1 MLCLAQ
7 RVKKASVRVNKD
19 LVSSI
24 DKGIL
29 LMVCFEQT
37 DTQVQIDKLISKILD
52 YSFFEG
58 VSGKLDASL
67 RKIGAELLIVSQF
80 TLNASTKKG
89 LKPSFHKAA
98 SPDLAEELYNKLKAS
113 INLEYKNVKY
123 GVFGAYMEL
132 ELTNDGPFTFN
143 FSCNR
148 RVSAHSGSYAPRPWG
163 ISSGMSEIHTAWFFF
178 SDDGWIIR
186 RRHEDSGIIRLQC
199 FCY

>member
-58 VSGKLDASL
+58 VSGNLDASL

-113 INLEYKNVKY
+113 INLEFKNVKY

-132 ELTNDGPFTFN
+132 ELTNDGPFTLNFN
-143 FSCNR
+143 F
-148 RVSAHSGSYAPRPWG
+148 
-163 ISSGMSEIHTAWFFF
+163 
-178 SDDGWIIR
+178 
-186 RRHEDSGIIRLQC
+186 
-199 FCY
+199 

>member
-1 MLCLAQ
+1 LLCLAQ

-98 SPDLAEELYNKLKAS
+98 PPDLAEELYNKLKAS

-132 ELTNDGPFTFN
+132 ELTNDGPFTLNFN
-143 FSCNR
+143 F
-148 RVSAHSGSYAPRPWG
+148 
-163 ISSGMSEIHTAWFFF
+163 
-178 SDDGWIIR
+178 
-186 RRHEDSGIIRLQC
+186 
-199 FCY
+199 

>member
-1 MLCLAQ
+1 LLCLAQ

-37 DTQVQIDKLISKILD
+37 DTQIQIDKLISKILD

-58 VSGKLDASL
+58 VSGKLDVSL

-132 ELTNDGPFTFN
+132 ELTNDGPFTLNFN
-143 FSCNR
+143 F
-148 RVSAHSGSYAPRPWG
+148 
-163 ISSGMSEIHTAWFFF
+163 
-178 SDDGWIIR
+178 
-186 RRHEDSGIIRLQC
+186 
-199 FCY
+199 

>member
-19 LVSSI
+19 LFSSI

-123 GVFGAYMEL
+123 GL
-132 ELTNDGPFTFN
+132 SL
-143 FSCNR
+143 
-148 RVSAHSGSYAPRPWG
+148 
-163 ISSGMSEIHTAWFFF
+163 IH
-178 SDDGWIIR
+178 I
-186 RRHEDSGIIRLQC
+186 
-199 FCY
+199 

>member
-58 VSGKLDASL
+58 VGGKLDASL

-132 ELTNDGPFTFN
+132 ELTNDGPFTLNFN
-143 FSCNR
+143 F
-148 RVSAHSGSYAPRPWG
+148 
-163 ISSGMSEIHTAWFFF
+163 
-178 SDDGWIIR
+178 
-186 RRHEDSGIIRLQC
+186 
-199 FCY
+199 

>member
-29 LMVCFEQT
+29 LMICFEQT
-37 DTQVQIDKLISKILD
+37 DTQIQIDKLISKILD

-67 RKIGAELLIVSQF
+67 RKIEAELLIVSQF

-132 ELTNDGPFTFN
+132 ELTNDGPFTLNFN
-143 FSCNR
+143 F
-148 RVSAHSGSYAPRPWG
+148 
-163 ISSGMSEIHTAWFFF
+163 
-178 SDDGWIIR
+178 
-186 RRHEDSGIIRLQC
+186 
-199 FCY
+199 

>member
-67 RKIGAELLIVSQF
+67 RKIEAELLIVSQF

-132 ELTNDGPFTFN
+132 ELTNDGPFTLNFN
-143 FSCNR
+143 F
-148 RVSAHSGSYAPRPWG
+148 
-163 ISSGMSEIHTAWFFF
+163 
-178 SDDGWIIR
+178 
-186 RRHEDSGIIRLQC
+186 
-199 FCY
+199 

>member
-7 RVKKASVRVNKD
+7 RVKKATVIVNKD

-132 ELTNDGPFTFN
+132 ELTNDGPFTLNFN
-143 FSCNR
+143 F
-148 RVSAHSGSYAPRPWG
+148 
-163 ISSGMSEIHTAWFFF
+163 
-178 SDDGWIIR
+178 
-186 RRHEDSGIIRLQC
+186 
-199 FCY
+199 

>member
-98 SPDLAEELYNKLKAS
+98 SPDLAEELYNKLRAS

-132 ELTNDGPFTFN
+132 ELTNDGPFTLNFN
-143 FSCNR
+143 F
-148 RVSAHSGSYAPRPWG
+148 
-163 ISSGMSEIHTAWFFF
+163 
-178 SDDGWIIR
+178 
-186 RRHEDSGIIRLQC
+186 
-199 FCY
+199 

>member
-7 RVKKASVRVNKD
+7 RVKKASVRVNND

-58 VSGKLDASL
+58 VSGKLDVSL

-98 SPDLAEELYNKLKAS
+98 SPDLAEELYNKLKDS

-132 ELTNDGPFTFN
+132 ELTNDGPFTLNFN
-143 FSCNR
+143 F
-148 RVSAHSGSYAPRPWG
+148 
-163 ISSGMSEIHTAWFFF
+163 
-178 SDDGWIIR
+178 
-186 RRHEDSGIIRLQC
+186 
-199 FCY
+199 

>member
-123 GVFGAYMEL
+123 GVFAAYMEL
-132 ELTNDGPFTFN
+132 ELTNDGPFTLNFN
-143 FSCNR
+143 F
-148 RVSAHSGSYAPRPWG
+148 
-163 ISSGMSEIHTAWFFF
+163 
-178 SDDGWIIR
+178 
-186 RRHEDSGIIRLQC
+186 
-199 FCY
+199 

>member
-29 LMVCFEQT
+29 SMVCFEQT

-58 VSGKLDASL
+58 VSGNLDASL

-132 ELTNDGPFTFN
+132 ELTNDGPFTLNFN
-143 FSCNR
+143 F
-148 RVSAHSGSYAPRPWG
+148 
-163 ISSGMSEIHTAWFFF
+163 
-178 SDDGWIIR
+178 
-186 RRHEDSGIIRLQC
+186 
-199 FCY
+199 

>member
-37 DTQVQIDKLISKILD
+37 DTQVQIDRLISKILD

-58 VSGKLDASL
+58 VSGKLDESL

-98 SPDLAEELYNKLKAS
+98 SPDLAEELYNKLKDS

-132 ELTNDGPFTFN
+132 ELTNDGPFTLNFN
-143 FSCNR
+143 F
-148 RVSAHSGSYAPRPWG
+148 
-163 ISSGMSEIHTAWFFF
+163 
-178 SDDGWIIR
+178 
-186 RRHEDSGIIRLQC
+186 
-199 FCY
+199 

>member
-7 RVKKASVRVNKD
+7 RVKKASVKVNKD

-58 VSGKLDASL
+58 VSGNLDVSL

-123 GVFGAYMEL
+123 GVFGAYMQL
-132 ELTNDGPFTFN
+132 ELTNDGPFTLNFN
-143 FSCNR
+143 F
-148 RVSAHSGSYAPRPWG
+148 
-163 ISSGMSEIHTAWFFF
+163 
-178 SDDGWIIR
+178 
-186 RRHEDSGIIRLQC
+186 
-199 FCY
+199 

>member
-37 DTQVQIDKLISKILD
+37 DKQVQIDKLISKILD

-132 ELTNDGPFTFN
+132 ELTNDGPFTLNFN
-143 FSCNR
+143 F
-148 RVSAHSGSYAPRPWG
+148 
-163 ISSGMSEIHTAWFFF
+163 
-178 SDDGWIIR
+178 
-186 RRHEDSGIIRLQC
+186 
-199 FCY
+199 

>member
-58 VSGKLDASL
+58 VSGKLDVSL

-132 ELTNDGPFTFN
+132 ELTNDGPFTLNFN
-143 FSCNR
+143 F
-148 RVSAHSGSYAPRPWG
+148 
-163 ISSGMSEIHTAWFFF
+163 
-178 SDDGWIIR
+178 
-186 RRHEDSGIIRLQC
+186 
-199 FCY
+199 

>member
-29 LMVCFEQT
+29 LMVCLQQT

-98 SPDLAEELYNKLKAS
+98 PPDLAEELYNKLKAS

-132 ELTNDGPFTFN
+132 ELTNDGPFTLNFN
-143 FSCNR
+143 F
-148 RVSAHSGSYAPRPWG
+148 
-163 ISSGMSEIHTAWFFF
+163 
-178 SDDGWIIR
+178 
-186 RRHEDSGIIRLQC
+186 
-199 FCY
+199 

>member
-37 DTQVQIDKLISKILD
+37 DTQIQIDKLISKILD

-67 RKIGAELLIVSQF
+67 RKIEAELLIVSQF

-98 SPDLAEELYNKLKAS
+98 PPDLAEELYNKLKAT

-132 ELTNDGPFTFN
+132 ELTNDGPFTLNFN
-143 FSCNR
+143 F
-148 RVSAHSGSYAPRPWG
+148 
-163 ISSGMSEIHTAWFFF
+163 
-178 SDDGWIIR
+178 
-186 RRHEDSGIIRLQC
+186 
-199 FCY
+199 

>member
-37 DTQVQIDKLISKILD
+37 DTQAQIDKLISKILD

-132 ELTNDGPFTFN
+132 ELTNDGPFTLNFN
-143 FSCNR
+143 F
-148 RVSAHSGSYAPRPWG
+148 
-163 ISSGMSEIHTAWFFF
+163 
-178 SDDGWIIR
+178 
-186 RRHEDSGIIRLQC
+186 
-199 FCY
+199 

>member
-1 MLCLAQ
+1 LLCLAQ

-37 DTQVQIDKLISKILD
+37 DTQIQIDKLISKILD

-67 RKIGAELLIVSQF
+67 RKIEAELLIVSQF

-113 INLEYKNVKY
+113 MNLEYKNVKY

-132 ELTNDGPFTFN
+132 ELTNDGPFTLNFN
-143 FSCNR
+143 F
-148 RVSAHSGSYAPRPWG
+148 
-163 ISSGMSEIHTAWFFF
+163 
-178 SDDGWIIR
+178 
-186 RRHEDSGIIRLQC
+186 
-199 FCY
+199 

>member
-67 RKIGAELLIVSQF
+67 RKIGAVLLIVSQF

-132 ELTNDGPFTFN
+132 ELTNDGPFTLNFN
-143 FSCNR
+143 F
-148 RVSAHSGSYAPRPWG
+148 
-163 ISSGMSEIHTAWFFF
+163 
-178 SDDGWIIR
+178 
-186 RRHEDSGIIRLQC
+186 
-199 FCY
+199 

>member
-58 VSGKLDASL
+58 VSGNLDASL
-67 RKIGAELLIVSQF
+67 RKIEAELLIVSQF

-98 SPDLAEELYNKLKAS
+98 SPDLAEELYNKLRAS

-132 ELTNDGPFTFN
+132 ELTNDGPFTLNFN
-143 FSCNR
+143 F
-148 RVSAHSGSYAPRPWG
+148 
-163 ISSGMSEIHTAWFFF
+163 
-178 SDDGWIIR
+178 
-186 RRHEDSGIIRLQC
+186 
-199 FCY
+199 

>member
-98 SPDLAEELYNKLKAS
+98 PPDLAEELYNKLKAS

-132 ELTNDGPFTFN
+132 ELTNDGPFTLNFN
-143 FSCNR
+143 F
-148 RVSAHSGSYAPRPWG
+148 
-163 ISSGMSEIHTAWFFF
+163 
-178 SDDGWIIR
+178 
-186 RRHEDSGIIRLQC
+186 
-199 FCY
+199 

>member
-1 MLCLAQ
+1 LLCLAQ

-98 SPDLAEELYNKLKAS
+98 SPDLAGELYNKLKAS

-132 ELTNDGPFTFN
+132 ELTNDGPFTLNFN
-143 FSCNR
+143 F
-148 RVSAHSGSYAPRPWG
+148 
-163 ISSGMSEIHTAWFFF
+163 
-178 SDDGWIIR
+178 
-186 RRHEDSGIIRLQC
+186 
-199 FCY
+199 

>member
-1 MLCLAQ
+1 LLCLAQ

-113 INLEYKNVKY
+113 LNLEYKNVKY

-132 ELTNDGPFTFN
+132 ELTNDGPFTLNFN
-143 FSCNR
+143 F
-148 RVSAHSGSYAPRPWG
+148 
-163 ISSGMSEIHTAWFFF
+163 
-178 SDDGWIIR
+178 
-186 RRHEDSGIIRLQC
+186 
-199 FCY
+199 

>member
-37 DTQVQIDKLISKILD
+37 DTQIQIDKLISKILD

-58 VSGKLDASL
+58 VSGNLDTSL
-67 RKIGAELLIVSQF
+67 RKIEAELLIVSQF

-132 ELTNDGPFTFN
+132 ELTNDGPFTLNFN
-143 FSCNR
+143 F
-148 RVSAHSGSYAPRPWG
+148 
-163 ISSGMSEIHTAWFFF
+163 
-178 SDDGWIIR
+178 
-186 RRHEDSGIIRLQC
+186 
-199 FCY
+199 

>member
-1 MLCLAQ
+1 
-7 RVKKASVRVNKD
+7 
-19 LVSSI
+19 
-24 DKGIL
+24 
-29 LMVCFEQT
+29 MVCFEQT
-37 DTQVQIDKLISKILD
+37 DTQAQIDKLISKILD

-132 ELTNDGPFTFN
+132 ELTNDGPFTLNFN
-143 FSCNR
+143 F
-148 RVSAHSGSYAPRPWG
+148 
-163 ISSGMSEIHTAWFFF
+163 
-178 SDDGWIIR
+178 
-186 RRHEDSGIIRLQC
+186 
-199 FCY
+199 

>member
-37 DTQVQIDKLISKILD
+37 DTQVQINKLISKILD

-132 ELTNDGPFTFN
+132 ELTNDGPFTLNFN
-143 FSCNR
+143 F
-148 RVSAHSGSYAPRPWG
+148 
-163 ISSGMSEIHTAWFFF
+163 
-178 SDDGWIIR
+178 
-186 RRHEDSGIIRLQC
+186 
-199 FCY
+199 

>member
-89 LKPSFHKAA
+89 VKPSFHKAA
-98 SPDLAEELYNKLKAS
+98 PPDLAEELYNKLKAS

-132 ELTNDGPFTFN
+132 ELTNDGPFTLNFN
-143 FSCNR
+143 F
-148 RVSAHSGSYAPRPWG
+148 
-163 ISSGMSEIHTAWFFF
+163 
-178 SDDGWIIR
+178 
-186 RRHEDSGIIRLQC
+186 
-199 FCY
+199 

>member
-80 TLNASTKKG
+80 TLNASKKKG

-98 SPDLAEELYNKLKAS
+98 PPDLAEELYNKLKAS

-132 ELTNDGPFTFN
+132 ELTNDGPFTLNFN
-143 FSCNR
+143 F
-148 RVSAHSGSYAPRPWG
+148 
-163 ISSGMSEIHTAWFFF
+163 
-178 SDDGWIIR
+178 
-186 RRHEDSGIIRLQC
+186 
-199 FCY
+199 

>member
-7 RVKKASVRVNKD
+7 RVKKDSVRVNKD

-37 DTQVQIDKLISKILD
+37 DTQAQIDKLISKILD

-58 VSGKLDASL
+58 VSGNLDASL

-123 GVFGAYMEL
+123 GVFGAYMQL
-132 ELTNDGPFTFN
+132 ELTNDGPFTLNFN
-143 FSCNR
+143 F
-148 RVSAHSGSYAPRPWG
+148 
-163 ISSGMSEIHTAWFFF
+163 
-178 SDDGWIIR
+178 
-186 RRHEDSGIIRLQC
+186 
-199 FCY
+199 

>member
-37 DTQVQIDKLISKILD
+37 DTEVQIDKLISKILD

-132 ELTNDGPFTFN
+132 ELTNDGPFTLNFN
-143 FSCNR
+143 F
-148 RVSAHSGSYAPRPWG
+148 
-163 ISSGMSEIHTAWFFF
+163 
-178 SDDGWIIR
+178 
-186 RRHEDSGIIRLQC
+186 
-199 FCY
+199 

>member
-29 LMVCFEQT
+29 LMVCFEHT

-67 RKIGAELLIVSQF
+67 RKIEAELLIVSQF

-132 ELTNDGPFTFN
+132 ELTNDGPFTLNFN
-143 FSCNR
+143 F
-148 RVSAHSGSYAPRPWG
+148 
-163 ISSGMSEIHTAWFFF
+163 
-178 SDDGWIIR
+178 
-186 RRHEDSGIIRLQC
+186 
-199 FCY
+199 

>member
-58 VSGKLDASL
+58 VSGKLDSSL

-132 ELTNDGPFTFN
+132 ELTNDGPFTLNFN
-143 FSCNR
+143 F
-148 RVSAHSGSYAPRPWG
+148 
-163 ISSGMSEIHTAWFFF
+163 
-178 SDDGWIIR
+178 
-186 RRHEDSGIIRLQC
+186 
-199 FCY
+199 

>member
-98 SPDLAEELYNKLKAS
+98 PPDLAEELYNKLKAS
-113 INLEYKNVKY
+113 INLKYKNVKY

-132 ELTNDGPFTFN
+132 ELINDGPFTLNFN
-143 FSCNR
+143 F
-148 RVSAHSGSYAPRPWG
+148 
-163 ISSGMSEIHTAWFFF
+163 
-178 SDDGWIIR
+178 
-186 RRHEDSGIIRLQC
+186 
-199 FCY
+199 

>member
-58 VSGKLDASL
+58 VSGNLDASL

-89 LKPSFHKAA
+89 LKPSFHKVA

-132 ELTNDGPFTFN
+132 ELTNDGPFTLNFN
-143 FSCNR
+143 F
-148 RVSAHSGSYAPRPWG
+148 
-163 ISSGMSEIHTAWFFF
+163 
-178 SDDGWIIR
+178 
-186 RRHEDSGIIRLQC
+186 
-199 FCY
+199 

>member
-67 RKIGAELLIVSQF
+67 RKIEAELLIVSQF

-132 ELTNDGPFTFN
+132 ELTNDGLFTLNFN
-143 FSCNR
+143 F
-148 RVSAHSGSYAPRPWG
+148 
-163 ISSGMSEIHTAWFFF
+163 
-178 SDDGWIIR
+178 
-186 RRHEDSGIIRLQC
+186 
-199 FCY
+199 

>member
-58 VSGKLDASL
+58 VTGKLDASL

-132 ELTNDGPFTFN
+132 ELINDGPFTLNFN
-143 FSCNR
+143 F
-148 RVSAHSGSYAPRPWG
+148 
-163 ISSGMSEIHTAWFFF
+163 
-178 SDDGWIIR
+178 
-186 RRHEDSGIIRLQC
+186 
-199 FCY
+199 

>member
-58 VSGKLDASL
+58 VNGKLDASL

-132 ELTNDGPFTFN
+132 ELTNDGPFTLNFN
-143 FSCNR
+143 F
-148 RVSAHSGSYAPRPWG
+148 
-163 ISSGMSEIHTAWFFF
+163 
-178 SDDGWIIR
+178 
-186 RRHEDSGIIRLQC
+186 
-199 FCY
+199 

>member
-67 RKIGAELLIVSQF
+67 RKIGAELLIVRQF

-113 INLEYKNVKY
+113 IHLEYKNVKY

-132 ELTNDGPFTFN
+132 ELTNDGPFTLNFN
-143 FSCNR
+143 F
-148 RVSAHSGSYAPRPWG
+148 
-163 ISSGMSEIHTAWFFF
+163 
-178 SDDGWIIR
+178 
-186 RRHEDSGIIRLQC
+186 
-199 FCY
+199 